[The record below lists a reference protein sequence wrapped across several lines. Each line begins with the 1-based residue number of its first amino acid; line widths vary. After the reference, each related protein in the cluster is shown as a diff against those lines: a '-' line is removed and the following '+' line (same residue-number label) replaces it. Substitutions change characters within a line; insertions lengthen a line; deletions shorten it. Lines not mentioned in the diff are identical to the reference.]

1 MQLNIPTQDAMQ
13 AAFDAIER
21 DARRAVIVAIK
32 TRARKYIIR
41 PEFLDTALGFIPV
54 SYADVLT
61 TAKRKLRELQPTRY
75 FGFGGEVP
83 AINLRAAILFARY
96 ARRFENVKKEF

>member
-13 AAFDAIER
+13 ATFDAIER
-21 DARRAVIVAIK
+21 DARRTVIVAIK

-41 PEFLDTALGFIPV
+41 PEQLANALGFIPV
-54 SYADVLT
+54 NYADVLVN
-61 TAKRKLRELQPTRY
+61 AKLKLRALPSTRY

-96 ARRFENVKKEF
+96 ARRFEHANREV